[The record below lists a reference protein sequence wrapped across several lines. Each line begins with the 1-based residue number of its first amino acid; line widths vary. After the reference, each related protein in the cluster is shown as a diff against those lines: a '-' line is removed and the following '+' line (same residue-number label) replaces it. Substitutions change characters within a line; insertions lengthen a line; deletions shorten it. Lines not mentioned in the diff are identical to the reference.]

1 MSQYQNLRIWQK
13 SVDLT
18 VEIYELTKNFPNNER
33 YGIVS
38 QMQRASVSVPSNIA
52 EGAIRQ
58 HKKEFINFLYI
69 GLGSLSELNTQ
80 VIITQKIGYIND
92 FQCEKLKE
100 EIDEI
105 GKQISGLI
113 NKLKIKMS

>member
-18 VEIYELTKNFPNNER
+18 VEIYELTKNFPDNER

-52 EGAIRQ
+52 EGATRQ

-69 GLGSLSELNTQ
+69 GLSSLSELNTQ
-80 VIITQKIGYIND
+80 VIITQKIGY
-92 FQCEKLKE
+92 
-100 EIDEI
+100 
-105 GKQISGLI
+105 
-113 NKLKIKMS
+113 KIIFNVKS